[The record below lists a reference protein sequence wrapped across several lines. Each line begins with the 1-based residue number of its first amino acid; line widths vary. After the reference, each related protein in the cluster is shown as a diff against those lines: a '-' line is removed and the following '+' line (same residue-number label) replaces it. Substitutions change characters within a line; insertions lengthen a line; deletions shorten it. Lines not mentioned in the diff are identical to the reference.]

1 MLNYWVEGIKVA
13 LQPSNFML
21 IFFGVVGGIIVGAL
35 PGVTSSM
42 GIILLLPFTYYL
54 EPKVALLMLVGMYC
68 ASMFGGSIS
77 AILLRT
83 PGTPSAAATALDGFP
98 LAQQGK
104 AGKALNAALIGSFAG
119 GVASGVCMVFLAPF
133 LARLAL
139 KFGPAEYFS
148 LAVFGLTIIASVS
161 GKSLLK
167 GAISGLIGLLLAMIG
182 IDNIRGTER
191 LTLGIP
197 QFESGFEFLP
207 VLIGVFAVSEVIQRL
222 EKRQQFEQI
231 TKNVSG
237 LWLNWGEVRSILIP
251 ICFGIVIGTLI
262 GVIPGTG
269 GAIATFLAYN
279 ELRRWSKNK
288 EKFGQG
294 ALEGVAVCETAN
306 NAVTGGAM
314 VPMLALSI
322 PGDAVTAV
330 MLGALIL
337 IGVRPGPMM
346 FTHNPDM
353 IYTLFA
359 GWFIVQFL
367 MLIVGFASILIAPKI
382 LKISDRVLMPIVL
395 VLCIV
400 GSFALRN
407 NIHDV
412 AVALIFGVIGYL
424 MRKGDFPLPPLVLGM
439 ILGPEA
445 EQNLNRALLISR
457 NDWTILFKRP
467 ISLTLLILAI
477 LSVTLS
483 LVGSYRS
490 LRKKGAA
497 RA

>member
-1 MLNYWVEGIKVA
+1 MVNYWLEGIKIA

-21 IFFGVVGGIIVGAL
+21 MLLGVIGGVIVGAL

-54 EPKVALLMLVGMYC
+54 DPKVALLMLIGMYC

-83 PGTPSAAATALDGFP
+83 PGTPSAAATALDGYP

-104 AGKALNAALIGSFAG
+104 AGKALSAALIGSFVG
-119 GVASGVCMVFLAPF
+119 GIASGVCMVFLAPF
-133 LARLAL
+133 LARMAL

-167 GAISGLIGLLLAMIG
+167 GAISGLLGLLLAMIG

-197 QFESGFEFLP
+197 KLENGFEFLP
-207 VLIGVFAVSEVIQRL
+207 VLIGVFAVAEVIDKL
-222 EKRQQFEQI
+222 ERRQQAQQI
-231 TKNVSG
+231 TKSVAG
-237 LWLNWGEVRSILIP
+237 FWLNRKEFRSILIP
-251 ICFGIVIGTLI
+251 ILFGIVIGTVI

-269 GAIATFLAYN
+269 GTIATFLAYN

-314 VPMLALSI
+314 VPMLSLSI

-337 IGVRPGPMM
+337 IGVRPGPLL
-346 FTHNPDM
+346 FSQNPDM
-353 IYTLFA
+353 IYTIFA

-367 MLIVGFASILIAPKI
+367 MLMVGFASIVVAPNI
-382 LKISDRVLMPIVL
+382 LKIPDRILMPIVL

-400 GSFALRN
+400 GSFSLRN
-407 NIHDV
+407 NLYDV

-424 MRKGDFPLPPLVLGM
+424 LRKGGFPMPPLVLGM

-445 EQNLNRALLISR
+445 EQNLNRALLVSK
-457 NDWTILFKRP
+457 NDWTIVFKRP
-467 ISLTLLILAI
+467 ISLTLLILAL
-477 LSVTLS
+477 LSVVFS
-483 LVGSYRS
+483 LLGSYAS
-490 LRKKGAA
+490 SKKKGAVSS
-497 RA
+497 